1 MKWRWFDAAVGLA
14 IGTGLLYAC
23 GHYYRQSF
31 LSGFG
36 LSAEQFQKSGDALV
50 LSGFHAGMMGGVE
63 YLLLGVA
70 VLYAI
75 LVVLFLWM
83 IAGRVHV
90 LRVRWRAWR
99 ISRNKMSAKTRKRQ
113 RHLEA
118 MPAFRTIERIA
129 FIAPIMLAAFAALL
143 LALIGAEKTGKSQA
157 RRAVERFDGRSR
169 AVLHLE
175 NGRNVRAGPVI
186 VCDEAACAYLMR
198 EGVLIL
204 PRDRVRSVSVAPIR

>member
-1 MKWRWFDAAVGLA
+1 MKSRWFDAAVGLT

-50 LSGFHAGMMGGVE
+50 LSGFHAGMMGVVE

-75 LVVLFLWM
+75 LVVLILWT
-83 IAGRVHV
+83 IAGRIRA

-99 ISRNKMSAKTRKRQ
+99 ISRNEMSARTTRQ

-118 MPAFRTIERIA
+118 MPAFKAIERIA
-129 FIAPIMLAAFAALL
+129 SVAPTMLAAFAALL
-143 LALIGAEKTGKSQA
+143 LALIGAEAAGKSHA
-157 RRAVERFDGRSR
+157 RRIVERFDGTSR
-169 AVLHLE
+169 AVLHLD
-175 NGRNVRAGPVI
+175 NGRSVRAGPVI

-198 EGVLIL
+198 EGVLLL
-204 PRDRVRSVSVAPIR
+204 PRDRVRSVSVAPIP